1 MKRIILFA
9 VTALCCIVAS
19 AQTHMRI
26 WQNGEDNR
34 MSIAKVGEMTVSGS
48 LITIKNV
55 PYDMADIDSIVIV
68 PEVRVQYD
76 NDAATVSIS
85 PNSGITAAVNGAH
98 VTLTNSNVANECE
111 IILSGQSSDGSLTY
125 IGSYK
130 TTFYLDGL
138 NLTSQVGSPLN
149 IECGKRIS
157 LVLTDGTTNRLADA
171 ASGSQ
176 KACLYC
182 KGHLEIEGSGSLN
195 IAGNTKHALATK
207 EYLQLKRSTG
217 TITFEKA
224 ASDAIHCGQYFQ
236 MNGGTLN
243 IDAKTMGDAIQ
254 VETIT
259 LADGVTPDPEE
270 ELNGQVIIKGGSI
283 TAVVS
288 QQDCKGLKCDGEV
301 TISGGNIDIT
311 AQGNGSRGVQTDGLV
326 TINEDD
332 NTTTINITA
341 KGSKCTLTE
350 CEDDP
355 HRCVGM
361 KLDGG
366 LLMQAGSLTVT
377 APNYGTTKA
386 RSIQLPAGSYTKTGG
401 TVTANPAITYK

>member
-1 MKRIILFA
+1 MKRIILFTMA
-9 VTALCCIVAS
+9 ALCCIVAS

-48 LITIKNV
+48 LITIKNEV
-55 PYDMADIDSIVIV
+55 YDMDDIDSIVIV
-68 PEVRVQYD
+68 PEVRVLFD
-76 NDAATVSIS
+76 NDAATVSVT
-85 PNSGITAAVNGAH
+85 PNSGITATVNGAH
-98 VTLTNSNVANECE
+98 VTLTNENIANECE
-111 IILSGQSSDGSLTY
+111 IILSGQSSNGSLTY
-125 IGSYK
+125 NGNYK

-138 NLTSQVGSPLN
+138 NLTSQVGSPLD
-149 IECGKRIS
+149 IECGKRVS

-171 ASGSQ
+171 ARGQQ

-182 KGHLEIEGSGSLN
+182 KGHLEVEGSGSLT
-195 IAGNTKHALATK
+195 IAGNAKHALATK

-217 TITFEKA
+217 TITFERA

-236 MNGGTLN
+236 MNGGTLSIN
-243 IDAKTMGDAIQ
+243 AQTMGDAIQ

-259 LADGVTPDPEE
+259 LANGETPDPEKE
-270 ELNGQVIIKGGSI
+270 NNGQVIIKGGNL

-288 QQDCKGLKCDGEV
+288 QQDCKGIKCDKEI

-311 AQGNGSRGVQTDGLV
+311 AQGNGSRGVQTDGLT

-332 NTTTINITA
+332 ATTTINIKATGA
-341 KGSKCTLTE
+341 KCTLEE
-350 CEDDP
+350 CADDP

-366 LLMQAGSLTVT
+366 LLMQAGTLTVT
-377 APNYGTTKA
+377 ATGSKS
-386 RSIQLPAGSYTKTGG
+386 RSIQVPVGGYTKTGG
-401 TVTANPAITYK
+401 TVNVSPAITIK

>member
-1 MKRIILFA
+1 MMRRTILFA
-9 VTALCCIVAS
+9 VTALCCVMAS

-26 WQNGEDNR
+26 WQNGEDNH

-48 LITIKNV
+48 LITIKNEV
-55 PYDMADIDSIVIV
+55 YDMNDIDSIVIV

-76 NDAATVSIS
+76 NDAATVSITK
-85 PNSGITAAVNGAH
+85 NSGITATINGAH
-98 VTLTNSNVANECE
+98 VTLTNSNTSNECE
-111 IILSGQSSDGSLTY
+111 IILSGQSSNGSLTY
-125 IGSYK
+125 NGSYK
-130 TTFYLDGL
+130 TTFYLNGL
-138 NLTSQVGSPLN
+138 NLTSQEGSPFD

-157 LVLTDGTTNRLADA
+157 LVLNEGTSNRLVDA
-171 ASGSQ
+171 TNGTQ

-195 IAGNTKHALATK
+195 IAGNAKHALATK

-224 ASDAIHCGQYFQ
+224 ASDAIHCGEYFQ
-236 MNGGTLN
+236 MNGGTLSIN
-243 IDAKTMGDAIQ
+243 EKNMGDAIQ
-254 VETIT
+254 VDTE
-259 LADGVTPDPEE
+259 LKDDGSIDESVEN
-270 ELNGQVIIKGGSI
+270 NGQIIIKGGKI
-283 TAVVS
+283 KAIIS
-288 QQDCKGLKCDGEV
+288 QQDCKGLKCDKDI

-332 NTTTINITA
+332 NTTVINILATGA
-341 KGSKCTLTE
+341 RCTLDE
-350 CEDDP
+350 CSDDP

-366 LLMQAGSLTVT
+366 LLVQAGSLTV
-377 APNYGTTKA
+377 KA
-386 RSIQLPAGSYTKTGG
+386 TGSKSRSIQLPTGGYTKTGG
-401 TVTANPAITYK
+401 TVVVDPAITFK

>member
-1 MKRIILFA
+1 MKRIILFTMA
-9 VTALCCIVAS
+9 ALCCIMAS

-48 LITIKNV
+48 LITIKNEV
-55 PYDMADIDSIVIV
+55 YDMDDIDSIVIV
-68 PEVRVQYD
+68 PEVRVMFD
-76 NDAATVSIS
+76 NDAATVSVT
-85 PNSGITAAVNGAH
+85 PNSGITATVNGAH
-98 VTLTNSNVANECE
+98 VTLTNNNIANECE
-111 IILSGQSSDGSLTY
+111 IILSGQSSNGSLTY
-125 IGSYK
+125 NGNYK

-138 NLTSQVGSPLN
+138 NLTNQVGSPLD
-149 IECGKRIS
+149 IECGKRVS

-171 ASGSQ
+171 ASGQQ

-182 KGHLEIEGSGSLN
+182 KGHLEVEGSGSLT
-195 IAGNTKHALATK
+195 IAGNAKHALATK

-217 TITFEKA
+217 TITFERA

-236 MNGGTLN
+236 MNGGTLSIN
-243 IDAKTMGDAIQ
+243 AQTMGDAIQ

-259 LADGVTPDPEE
+259 LANGETPDPEKE
-270 ELNGQVIIKGGSI
+270 NNGQVFIKGGNL

-288 QQDCKGLKCDGEV
+288 QQDCKGIKCDGTI

-311 AQGNGSRGVQTDGLV
+311 AQGNGSRGVQTDGLT

-332 NTTTINITA
+332 ATTTINIKATGA
-341 KGSKCTLTE
+341 KCTLEE
-350 CEDDP
+350 CADDP

-366 LLMQAGSLTVT
+366 LLMQAGTLTVNAT
-377 APNYGTTKA
+377 GSKS
-386 RSIQLPAGSYTKTGG
+386 RSIQVPVGGYTKTGG
-401 TVTANPAITYK
+401 TVNVSPAITIK

>member
-1 MKRIILFA
+1 MKRTILLAMTA
-9 VTALCCIVAS
+9 VCCIVAS

-34 MSIAKVGEMTVSGS
+34 MSIAKVGEMTVSDNR
-48 LITIKNV
+48 ITIKNDV
-55 PYDMADIDSIVIV
+55 YNMADIDSIVIV
-68 PEVRVQYD
+68 PEVRVVFAGD
-76 NDAATVSIS
+76 VATVTATA
-85 PNSGITAAVNGAH
+85 NSGITAQVNGAH
-98 VTLTNSNVANECE
+98 VTLTNQNVSNECE
-111 IILSGQSSDGSLTY
+111 IILSGESSNGSLTY
-125 IGSYK
+125 NGNYK

-138 NLTSQVGSPLN
+138 NLTSQTGAPID
-149 IECGKRIS
+149 IECGKRIA

-171 ASGSQ
+171 ANGTQ

-182 KGHLEIEGSGSLN
+182 KGHLEVEGSGSLT
-195 IAGNTKHALATK
+195 IAGNAKHALATK

-217 TITFEKA
+217 AITFERA

-236 MNGGTLN
+236 MNGGTLS

-259 LADGVTPDPEE
+259 LADGTTPDPEE
-270 ELNGQVIIKGGSI
+270 ELNGQVIIKGGKL

-288 QQDCKGLKCDGEV
+288 QQDCKGLKCDGEI
-301 TISGGNIDIT
+301 TISGGDINIT
-311 AQGNGSRGVQTDGLV
+311 AQGKGSRGVQTDGLV
-326 TINEDD
+326 TINDD
-332 NTTTINITA
+332 DQPTTITITA
-341 KGSKCTLTE
+341 QGSKCTLAE
-350 CEDDP
+350 CADDP

-366 LLMQAGSLTVT
+366 LLVQGGTLTVT

-386 RSIQLPAGSYTKTGG
+386 RSIQLPVGSYTKTGG
-401 TVTANPAITYK
+401 TVTVSPAITYK